1 MFRAVADSPLS
12 CLDYLFCRSS
22 CFYHRS
28 CRFIHF
34 NAQSSRNPVVEQN
47 PLVFDIFSLPYKHYK
62 EKTDSHSPYSELG
75 CLFFYIFWTSVI
87 SREMLPL
94 KILFCFLLCRI
105 SREMSKIIFSILF
118 QKTRCGYFPGN
129 AENFLLSFSFG
140 YGIKNPG
147 KVSIT
152 TPPFSKQ
159 SSSQSISREIQTEEK
174 SLSVLSFTV
183 LSCPKVLSVLYSAF
197 PAPFLPVLPCD
208 GRGLP
213 LRAES
218 TAAPLQTQSKA
229 VCCKPNQTLR

>member
-1 MFRAVADSPLS
+1 M
-12 CLDYLFCRSS
+12 
-22 CFYHRS
+22 
-28 CRFIHF
+28 
-34 NAQSSRNPVVEQN
+34 VEQN
-47 PLVFDIFSLPYKHYK
+47 PLVFDIFSLSYKHH
-62 EKTDSHSPYSELG
+62 KTKNRQPLP
-75 CLFFYIFWTSVI
+75 LFGAWLSVFYIFWTSVI
-87 SREMLPL
+87 SREILSL
-94 KILFCFLLCRI
+94 KILFCFLLCPI
-105 SREMSKIIFSILF
+105 SREMSKIIFSISF

-129 AENFLLSFSFG
+129 AENFLFSFSFG
-140 YGIKNPG
+140 YGIKKPG

-152 TPPFSKQ
+152 TPPFSRQ

-183 LSCPKVLSVLYSAF
+183 LSCLKVLSVLYSAF

-208 GRGLP
+208 GRGLL